1 MEEKKNYIGT
11 TVTDKEKRYI
21 EQAAKKSGHSVAEY
35 IRYCLKKT
43 ISQPSGGNER
53 ELMSVSSAARLMST
67 TASTVRSLIHEGQ
80 LEYTRIKGYYRV
92 YRDDVE
98 NYIKVNHV
106 KASDST
112 IDEGYY
118 TTREAADILGVTPNT
133 VTKWIKEGKLSA
145 SKPGRDYRIS
155 KKALKSVIRT

>member
-1 MEEKKNYIGT
+1 MLF
-11 TVTDKEKRYI
+11 R
-21 EQAAKKSGHSVAEY
+21 
-35 IRYCLKKT
+35 
-43 ISQPSGGNER
+43 SGGNER

-133 VTKWIKEGKLSA
+133 VTKWIKEGKQNQA
-145 SKPGRDYRIS
+145 AAKRQKRIS
-155 KKALKSVIRT
+155 FRTHRSCRKMARSEERRVGKECRSRWSPYH